1 MRIFFILLFTCL
13 TASGQSKMLLA
24 SLQQGAPTAIFD
36 GQNAADPVN
45 EVNGTANTG
54 NAGGDVTVTS
64 ETSPTP
70 TNGTYYLLFN
80 KNTASGLGT
89 ENASITLV
97 GVLTGDDITVSI
109 DYNEIVGNAFTIAL
123 PSGLGWDVTDNFNTS
138 SGGWITDT
146 SLRATA
152 TVDNPELRVAL
163 LSAANLNDQIGI
175 DNIVLTKNN

>member
-1 MRIFFILLFTCL
+1 MRLAVILFFVCFCVR
-13 TASGQSKMLLA
+13 GQFLINSYRYETV
-24 SLQQGAPTAIFD
+24 TAIFD

-80 KNTASGLGT
+80 KNTASGSGT

-97 GVLTGDDITVSI
+97 GVQNGDNITVSI
-109 DYNEIVGNAFTIAL
+109 DYNEITGSSFSIAL
-123 PSGLGWDVTDNFNTS
+123 PSGLGWDITDNFNTAG
-138 SGGWITDT
+138 GGWQTDT
-146 SLRATA
+146 SLTATA
-152 TVDNPELRVAL
+152 TQDDPELRVAL